1 MRFSLQ
7 SFSIYLVSTQAGLAL
22 AGPCRPLTTSSVSAT
37 TTTAASEEVSTIAT
51 ISDVSTVT
59 SKEETSTTAVG
70 EESTTTM
77 ALDISTTAT
86 LAEESTSVTVAE
98 TTTTILAEATTTT
111 VAEEST
117 TKMAETTTTIA
128 AETTTTASGPTAS
141 FYAQYNDGSEVGLY
155 LQSDGFVGTTEA
167 GSTKATFSL
176 ETDTSRLYVT
186 RSDGSK
192 LYAYTVIPTGG
203 NYGFLFDSYDNIS
216 LYPNVYHFV
225 TCAADSQNVLTCSS
239 EVGPTRIFWY
249 LPGNSPNV
257 YGNSN
262 SVVTT
267 YPGNRAVQFRLPV
280 A

>member
-1 MRFSLQ
+1 MRFTLQ
-7 SFSIYLVSTQAGLAL
+7 SLAIYLVSRQAGFAV
-22 AGPCRPLTTSSVSAT
+22 AGPCIPLTTTSVGAT
-37 TTTAASEEVSTIAT
+37 TTTATSEEVSTTAT
-51 ISDVSTVT
+51 LSGSSTAT
-59 SKEETSTTAVG
+59 SEEEASTTVVHEA
-70 EESTTTM
+70 STTTM
-77 ALDISTTAT
+77 PLDLSTTTT

-117 TKMAETTTTIA
+117 TTV

-141 FYAQYNDGSEVGLY
+141 FYAQYDDGSEVGLY

-186 RSDGSK
+186 RSDDSK

-203 NYGFLFDSYDNIS
+203 NDGFLFDSYDNIS

-225 TCAADSQNVLTCSS
+225 TCTTDSQNVLRLGRLVSS
-239 EVGPTRIFWY
+239 GIFLAIVKTSMAARTQLLQPIPETELFNSDFQ
-249 LPGNSPNV
+249 LP
-257 YGNSN
+257 
-262 SVVTT
+262 
-267 YPGNRAVQFRLPV
+267 RAAR
-280 A
+280 